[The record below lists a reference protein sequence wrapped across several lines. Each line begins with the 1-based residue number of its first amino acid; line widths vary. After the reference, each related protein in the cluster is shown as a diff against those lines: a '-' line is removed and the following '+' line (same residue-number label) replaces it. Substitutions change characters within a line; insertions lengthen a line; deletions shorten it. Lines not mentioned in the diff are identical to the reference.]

1 MFSPADFGKLT
12 KMSTTEPNEPHAAPT
27 LSAVAKLAGVSS
39 ITVSRVVRL
48 PDLVAPQTRGRVE
61 AAMRELGYVPNLVA
75 GSLASSRTSSIGV
88 LVPTIANSIFADT
101 VQGLSDELEPRGY
114 AVILAQSRYDAARED
129 RMLAALLSRRPEAI
143 IMVGSPATEDGA
155 RLLRRAGIPVV
166 ETWDLPVTPIDAV
179 AGFSNYA
186 AGAAVARH
194 LVAQGRQNLAFIGGD
209 DPRATRRWLGF
220 KEAASEAGAKCPRR
234 LILDRD
240 APGGVDALAKA
251 AWCRRRVRSQRRA
264 CHWLHFRPAKGR
276 IAAYAFRRQSAR
288 RGGRS
293 RRSGDGPADRT
304 KPEHHSRS
312 RRRHRAY
319 RRKAYSDTHRAAPCR
334 PWLRACAARQWL
346 ISIASSAG
354 RLLHSPNSS
363 FKKNGSR
370 CVQLRKD
377 AVPAAIST
385 CRPSSSRHLSS

>member
-1 MFSPADFGKLT
+1 MGIFDKLA
-12 KMSTTEPNEPHAAPT
+12 KMSTSEPNEPSAAPT

-48 PDLVAPQTRGRVE
+48 PGLVAPQTRGRVE

-75 GSLASSRTSSIGV
+75 GSLASSRTSSVGV

-186 AGAAVARH
+186 AGAAVARY

-240 APGGVDALAKA
+240 APGGVDALGKLPGVDAVFA
-251 AWCRRRVRSQRRA
+251 ANDA
-264 CHWLHFRPAKGR
+264 LAIGF
-276 IAAYAFRRQSAR
+276 I
-288 RGGRS
+288 
-293 RRSGDGPADRT
+293 SGL
-304 KPEHHSRS
+304 
-312 RRRHRAY
+312 
-319 RRKAYSDTHRAAPCR
+319 RKAGLQLKGSAANQPVAVIGLGDLEMGR
-334 PWLRACAARQWL
+334 LIEPSLSTIRVHGDAIGRTAARL
-346 ISIASSAG
+346 ILTRTG
-354 RLLHSPNSS
+354 PRHVDLGFEL
-363 FKKNGSR
+363 
-370 CVQLRKD
+370 VLRD
-377 AVPAAIST
+377 SG
-385 CRPSSSRHLSS
+385 